1 MIRGWIA
8 GFNRPSKETRHG
20 DSTVFIDDKNKICFI
35 IDGGCDECA
44 TALIK
49 YLKRNGIKK
58 VYLLLSHPH
67 YDHADGLKKIIRDDY
82 FTVLAFYCYD
92 PKTLEGGL
100 RNNKGSKAV
109 REDIDYLNRIIS
121 EAKNKK
127 IPVKFLKHGDKVELG
142 DIKFKVYRKQPS
154 RVEDDDDNGWSYVND
169 GSLCCYFYEWYYWTS
184 GDGSE
189 RVWDFIKEIDAKENS
204 DSKGKFRVKVR
215 FFKVPHHGNN
225 CPRSQAN
232 GLKNQGANYCW
243 YNDLEPDGVGTNDF
257 TEFGVNRCRQAGIKV
272 FECIGDINFTVADGK
287 FTIYKGGKEYTYS
300 VPYKGAN
307 TLKTTGLVD
316 IIRSVFM
323 NKYGTSET
331 RVTKLLDIGYN
342 PIVVQKRVTLMVNVA
357 KQIIS
362 GKLNFGKNEER
373 IRNLDK
379 LFGKGYGQ
387 LIQDEINSLLNAKS
401 KKW

>member
-1 MIRGWIA
+1 MIRGWIV
-8 GFNRPSKETRHG
+8 GFDRPSKETRHG

-49 YLKRNGIKK
+49 HLKRNGIKK

-92 PKTLEGGL
+92 PKTLESGL

-109 REDIDYLNRIIS
+109 RGDIDYLNRIIS

-154 RVEDDDDNGWSYVND
+154 RVEDDDDNGWAYVND

-189 RVWDFIKEIDAKENS
+189 RVWDFIKELGIK
-204 DSKGKFRVKVR
+204 VK
-215 FFKVPHHGNN
+215 FFKIPHHGNN

-232 GLKNQGANYCW
+232 GLKNQGAIYCW

-257 TEFGVNRCRQAGIKV
+257 TEFGANRCKQAGIKV
-272 FECIGDINFTVADGK
+272 FECIGDINFVIANRRFLIYKDGK
-287 FTIYKGGKEYTYS
+287 KYAFS
-300 VPYKGAN
+300 VPYKGTFTFKIN
-307 TLKTTGLVD
+307 GLVD
-316 IIRSVFM
+316 VVRDVFM
-323 NKYGTSET
+323 EKYGSNNT
-331 RVTKLLDIGYN
+331 RMTRLLDAGYEPVAIQDRVN
-342 PIVVQKRVTLMVNVA
+342 LVVNTAKKIIDRKVNY
-357 KQIIS
+357 
-362 GKLNFGKNEER
+362 GNNEQR
-373 IRNLDK
+373 IKNLDK
-379 LFGKGYGQ
+379 AFGAGYGQ